1 MRALLRRAKVV
12 PSFAVT
18 GCVGCRDT
26 CVPTAEAMS
35 ETILQTHG
43 LTKDFR
49 GFVAVKAVDLA
60 VRRHSIHA
68 LIGPN
73 GAGKTTCFNL
83 LTKFL
88 TPTAGRILYK
98 GIDITNHKP
107 AQVTRLGLVR
117 SFQISAVFP
126 NLSVLENVRI
136 ALQRQRGRSFDFWRS
151 AEVLEQFTPRALEV
165 LESVG
170 LAELAEARAAELS
183 YGRKR
188 ALEIATTLALDPETM
203 LLDEPMS
210 GMGHEDVDRIA
221 ALIKKVAVDRT
232 IIMVEHNLSVVAD
245 LCDRITVLARGEIL
259 AEGDYAAVSRN
270 PEVVQAYM
278 GTAHA

>member
-1 MRALLRRAKVV
+1 VN
-12 PSFAVT
+12 
-18 GCVGCRDT
+18 
-26 CVPTAEAMS
+26 
-35 ETILQTHG
+35 ILQTHG

-49 GFVAVKAVDLA
+49 GFVAVKAVNLA

-88 TPTAGRILYK
+88 SPSAGKITYR
-98 GIDITNHKP
+98 GIDITNLKP

-126 NLSVLENVRI
+126 HLTVLENVRI
-136 ALQRQRGRSFDFWRS
+136 AVQRKRGRSFDFWRS
-151 AEVLEQFTPRALEV
+151 AQVLEQFTPRALEL
-165 LESVG
+165 LEAVG
-170 LAELAEARAAELS
+170 LADLAGIRAVELS

-203 LLDEPMS
+203 LLDEPTS
-210 GMGHEDVDRIA
+210 GMGHEDVGRITQ
-221 ALIKKVAVDRT
+221 LIRTIAVNRT

-245 LCDRITVLARGEIL
+245 LCDTITVLARGEIL
-259 AEGDYAAVSRN
+259 AEGDYASVSRN

-278 GTAHA
+278 GSADA